1 MQGML
6 PLTFAN
12 PADYDKVGPRDKLS
26 ILGLPPAPGKQLT
39 VRGTKPDGSSYEFP
53 VNQTFNENQI
63 TWFKHGSALNAM
75 GAGAAS
81 G

>member
-1 MQGML
+1 ML
-6 PLTFAN
+6 PLTFAD
-12 PADYDKVGPRDKLS
+12 PADYDKVGPRDTLS
-26 ILGLPPAPGKQLT
+26 IIGLPPAPGQQLL
-39 VRGTKPDGSSYEFP
+39 VRGTSPSGASYEFP
-53 VNQTFNENQI
+53 VNHTFNENQI